1 MRARVEFA
9 FGTRMEAALSAPPN
23 LPRPNAPTARAPRAP
38 ESTGK
43 LDSAET
49 NPLPQVSS
57 AKAWTSLEADAK
69 RASRPSF
76 PVLPKA
82 TPIIRDKAPTPS
94 RYIRA
99 DGTEEIRASDIMI
112 VVPKASA
119 PKVRPAAAP
128 LRPQANSTGEIDAG
142 DILSAEPVAEEIQV
156 EVEAPV
162 FRPPAFSIHAT
173 QEIMA
178 DDVLEVQAAAAQL
191 PAPAAPP
198 PQQFVLRLP
207 ASLAQPRPQPQTQAQ
222 PQPQPQ
228 LQAQPQPQPVG
239 REEAPSAP
247 PPPWTIDANPLAE
260 FDFPTQAPVMSGPFP
275 AVSSGPRLT
284 NFSATEVLRRRSHG
298 MKLVVASVTFAAAV
312 MAVAGVAKVSPSLAS
327 DGPVGIAMH
336 TPKSL
341 DRSVRTRDRIVGVS
355 SRTPDAVTM
364 SIDDLAPAAPHR
376 R

>member
-1 MRARVEFA
+1 MRARVEVA

-23 LPRPNAPTARAPRAP
+23 LSRPNASVARAPRAP

-76 PVLPKA
+76 PMLPKA

-119 PKVRPAAAP
+119 PKARPGAP

-142 DILSAEPVAEEIQV
+142 DILSAEPAGEDIHV

-173 QEIMA
+173 QEILA

-191 PAPAAPP
+191 PAPAPA

-207 ASLAQPRPQPQTQAQ
+207 TSLAQPQ
-222 PQPQPQ
+222 PQPRAQPQ
-228 LQAQPQPQPVG
+228 LQAQPQPAG

-260 FDFPTQAPVMSGPFP
+260 FEFPTQTPVMSGPYQ
-275 AVSSGPRLT
+275 ALSSGPRLT
-284 NFSATEVLRRRSHG
+284 NFSATEVFRRRSHG

-312 MAVAGVAKVSPSLAS
+312 MAVAGVARVAPSLGS

-341 DRSVRTRDRIVGVS
+341 DRSVRTRDRIVGFS
-355 SRTPDAVTM
+355 SRTADTVTV
-364 SIDDLAPAAPHR
+364 SIDDLAPAVHHR